1 MAVRNAQIIIEKPS
15 GTVPKNTDY
24 DFPYQIIAPDYG
36 DEIITRKAEVS
47 ESNLGSG
54 KMYEIE
60 LHKPKFNTIE
70 EVIDNSEG
78 QKYLIKN
85 GNEIWTVGDDGLVQ
99 LTGIENPTE
108 EHFNNNG
115 FTDNIMVGTTTNTF
129 QMNYNGILGEGK
141 VYSKKI
147 PSYFV
152 DLNSIEVW
160 GVI

>member
-108 EHFNNNG
+108 QNFNDNG
-115 FTDNIMVGTTTNTF
+115 FTNNVIVGTTTDTF
-129 QMNYNGILGEGK
+129 QMVDNGVLGEGK

-152 DLNSIEVW
+152 DLDAIEIKW
-160 GVI
+160 

>member
-108 EHFNNNG
+108 QNFNDKG
-115 FTDNIMVGTTTNTF
+115 FTDNVIMGATTNTF
-129 QMNYNGILGEGK
+129 QMVDNGVLGDGK

-152 DLNSIEVW
+152 DLDAIE
-160 GVI
+160 IKY

>member
-108 EHFNNNG
+108 QNFNDNG
-115 FTDNIMVGTTTNTF
+115 FTNNLIVGTTTDTF
-129 QMNYNGILGEGK
+129 QMVDNGILGEGK

-152 DLNSIEVW
+152 DLDAIE
-160 GVI
+160 IKY

>member
-108 EHFNNNG
+108 QNFNDNG
-115 FTDNIMVGTTTNTF
+115 FTNNVIVGTTTDTF
-129 QMNYNGILGEGK
+129 QMVDNGVLGEGK

-152 DLNSIEVW
+152 DLDAIE
-160 GVI
+160 IKY

>member
-1 MAVRNAQIIIEKPS
+1 MAVRNAQINIEKPS

-36 DEIITRKAEVS
+36 NEIITRKAEVS

-54 KMYEIE
+54 KVYEIE

-85 GNEIWTVGDDGLVQ
+85 GNEIWTVGDDDLVR
-99 LTGIENPTE
+99 LTGVENPTE
-108 EHFNNNG
+108 QNFNDNG
-115 FTDNIMVGTTTNTF
+115 FTDNVIMGATTNTF
-129 QMNYNGILGEGK
+129 QMVDNGMLGEGK

-152 DLNSIEVW
+152 DLDAIE
-160 GVI
+160 IEY

>member
-108 EHFNNNG
+108 QNFNDNG
-115 FTDNIMVGTTTNTF
+115 FTDNVIMGTTTNTF
-129 QMNYNGILGEGK
+129 QMVDNGVLGDGK

-152 DLNSIEVW
+152 DLDAIE
-160 GVI
+160 ITY